1 MMKLLMFIV
10 YVLLFFLI
18 LRFVRMLMRYWSN
31 TKSTMNKYKESQR
44 VKSKFD
50 DVEEAEFREI
60 PNDNSKESEEK
71 KD

>member
-10 YVLLFFLI
+10 YVILFFLI